1 MNVEQFLQLGESFPW
16 LYPVIIILAT
26 FILEDPTTIAVGILI
41 SSEKL
46 PYEVGLVSLIAGVF
60 LGDLG
65 LYGLGLAVKKGFW
78 KSGKSFIEPGT
89 FSIGI
94 ARFVPGMRT
103 VTFLSAG
110 FTIFPLTKFLA
121 IIFPSAI
128 IWTVLILK
136 FTKEIMGVFAD
147 SSPWFIWIGGTV
159 LLVGIQFIEKQLRK

>member
-1 MNVEQFLQLGESFPW
+1 MNVEQFLQLGETYPW

-46 PYEVGLVSLIAGVF
+46 SYELGLSSLIAGVF

-65 LYGLGLAVKKGFW
+65 LYGLGLLIKKGIW
-78 KSGKSFIEPGT
+78 KSKRSYIEPGT
-89 FSIGI
+89 FSIGL

-110 FTIFPLTKFLA
+110 FSVFPVTKFLA

-128 IWTVLILK
+128 IWTVLILQ
-136 FTKEIMGVFAD
+136 FTKEIMSAFD
-147 SSPWFIWIGGTV
+147 SAPPLAIWIGGTS
-159 LLVGIQFIEKQLRK
+159 LLIGIQYIEKRFRK